1 MTEQRELSA
10 SALQILEKRQRID
23 AMVDLAMQITSSQLK
38 EILEKTP
45 NLSETQLIER
55 LNKKGILKYPFLH
68 EYIVDRSSV
77 ELKTAKGYYAHLTQR
92 LKPTFFEDQNEEK
105 QPYFHLS
112 ESLLR
117 IVIRKTKPKT
127 EVNQK

>member
-10 SALQILEKRQRID
+10 SALQILEKKQRIER
-23 AMVDLAMQITSSQLK
+23 MVDLATQITSSQLK
-38 EILEKTP
+38 EILEENP

-55 LNKKGILKYPFLH
+55 LKQKGILKYPFLH

-92 LKPTFFEDQNEEK
+92 LKPTFFEHQNGEK
-105 QPYFHLS
+105 KTYFHLS
-112 ESLLR
+112 DSLLR
-117 IVIRKTKPKT
+117 IVIRETKGKT
-127 EVNQK
+127 EESQ